1 MRLTLWTVLV
11 VLAVTGSFVVQSDK
25 GDKAL
30 EQKIRDFE
38 QEEVAALLRDDLAAV
53 RSHWAEDYTV
63 NNPFNRVVKASEGPI
78 NAGALRY
85 SSFVREIESVQIHGD
100 TVIVM
105 GRETVTPKGSSPDAG
120 KTIHRRFT
128 NIWMDRGGR
137 WLLTARH
144 ASVVCQN

>member
-1 MRLTLWTVLV
+1 MRLIRWAAIV
-11 VLAVTGSFVVQSDK
+11 VLTVTGSVVGQSAK

-38 QEEVAALLRDDLAAV
+38 QEEVAALLRNDLAAV
-53 RSHWAEDYTV
+53 RAHWAEDYTV

-78 NAGALRY
+78 NAGALTY
-85 SSFVREIESVQIHGD
+85 SSFVREIESVQIHGG

-105 GRETVTPKGSSPDAG
+105 GRETVVPKGSSPDSG

-128 NIWMDRGGR
+128 NIWLKRNGR